1 MKKAA
6 TTDRRALLILGMH
19 RSGTSAVTRVVNMLG
34 AEIGD
39 NLIPPGDDNPSGFWE
54 HAEVVRINEKLLKAL
69 GRTWYDMRDMP
80 EGWLDSAA
88 SKIAF
93 EQAVQLIRRDFGT
106 SRWCAVKD
114 PRMCL
119 TARLWIN
126 AFRAEEFE
134 VGCLFV
140 VRDPRE
146 VVESLHRRNDWPRAS
161 LYLMWV
167 QYLLEAVA
175 RTQDCP
181 RSMVTY
187 DRVLADWRAE
197 VKRVAADL
205 HFTWPVGDGQV
216 AGDIDGFVDPHQR
229 HHQSPAGS
237 GRSAWSEPGVPA
249 LVDKLYKNCVA
260 LVDGHGGWDA
270 FGSQRAE
277 FRKAAQL
284 YAAHVDRLLTERWD
298 AESRAQTAESQLAQ
312 QTAITKTVHQDLQ
325 QSREAVEARL
335 YQIEQGLASHVH
347 DVQTSNVALSVRVA
361 EQAAVTATVH
371 QDLQQSRKAV
381 EARLDQIEQGLA
393 NHVHD
398 VQTSNIALSA
408 QIAEQ
413 ATVATTVQQ
422 AMLQA
427 REEFLSR
434 SEELS
439 ERFKQ
444 RQEALHRI
452 EARLQRQHA
461 LLNTALLRLEQMAG
475 DHAVLNAQGNKL
487 DAHGSKLDAIDAM
500 LRSELQDLREAR
512 GRSDARLA
520 GVKASTSWRLTKPLR
535 WLSIHVFRRPPAE
548 P

>member
-6 TTDRRALLILGMH
+6 SGDRRALLVLGMH

-54 HAEVVRINEKLLKAL
+54 HAEVVRINEELLRAL

-93 EQAVQLIRRDFGT
+93 EQAMQLIRRDFGA
-106 SRWCAVKD
+106 SQLCAVKD

-119 TARLWIN
+119 TARLWVN
-126 AFRAEEFE
+126 AFRAAEYE

-187 DRVLADWRAE
+187 NQVLADWRAE
-197 VKRVAADL
+197 MKRVAADL
-205 HFTWPVGDGQV
+205 HFTWPVDDEQV
-216 AGDIDGFVDPHQR
+216 AGAIDAFVDPHQR
-229 HHQSPAGS
+229 HHQSTAGS
-237 GRSAWSEPGVPA
+237 GRHAWIEPGVPA
-249 LVDKLYKNCVA
+249 LVDRLYKDCLDLVA
-260 LVDGHGGWDA
+260 GNGGWDA
-270 FGSQRAE
+270 FGHQRAE

-298 AESRAQTAESQLAQ
+298 AESRAQTAESQLAK
-312 QTAITKTVHQDLQ
+312 QTAITQTVHQDLL

-335 YQIEQGLASHVH
+335 DRIEH
-347 DVQTSNVALSVRVA
+347 
-361 EQAAVTATVH
+361 
-371 QDLQQSRKAV
+371 
-381 EARLDQIEQGLA
+381 GLA

-398 VQTSNIALSA
+398 VQASNGALSA

-413 ATVATTVQQ
+413 AVAT
-422 AMLQA
+422 
-427 REEFLSR
+427 
-434 SEELS
+434 
-439 ERFKQ
+439 
-444 RQEALHRI
+444 HGI

-461 LLNTALLRLEQMAG
+461 LLNTALLRLEQMGG
-475 DHAVLNAQGNKL
+475 DHFLLDAQRSKL
-487 DAHGSKLDAIDAM
+487 DMQDAKLDAIDAM
-500 LRSELQDLREAR
+500 LRAELRDLRAAWE
-512 GRSDARLA
+512 RSEARLA
-520 GVKASTSWRLTKPLR
+520 LVKASTSWKLTKPLR
-535 WLSIHVFRRPPAE
+535 WMGVHVFRRPPAE